1 MNFIKKIF
9 KNSRAAQGGIFF
21 EKIHQITGFKPD
33 NLAVYEKAFTHS
45 SVNKTDENGS
55 VVSYERLEFL
65 GDAMLGSVIAAYL
78 YKQVP
83 NQDEG
88 YLTKMRAKI
97 VSRENLNNLG
107 KQLGLLDLITSKVS
121 QKNFGENIYGN
132 LFEAL
137 VGAIYLDKGY
147 HACEFFINKKL
158 ITPNVNIERLEGKI
172 ISYKSLLIEW
182 CQKNKKRIEIKVE
195 EEDSADVQK
204 YFSSK
209 LFIDDKLISKARAT
223 SKKKAEETAAKRAYF
238 ALQDEIVKA

>member
-9 KNSRAAQGGIFF
+9 KNSRAVQGGIFF
-21 EKIHQITGFKPD
+21 EKIYQITGFKPD
-33 NLAVYEKAFTHS
+33 NLEVYEKAFTHS

-147 HACEFFINKKL
+147 QACEVFINQKL

-223 SKKKAEETAAKRAYF
+223 SKKKAEEIAAKRAYF
-238 ALQDEIVKA
+238 ALQDEIEKA

>member
-9 KNSRAAQGGIFF
+9 KNSRAVQGGIFF

-33 NLAVYEKAFTHS
+33 DLVVYEKAFTHS

-83 NQDEG
+83 SKDEG

-107 KQLGLLDLITSKVS
+107 KQLGLLVLVTRKVS
-121 QKNFGENIYGN
+121 RESLGE
-132 LFEAL
+132 
-137 VGAIYLDKGY
+137 
-147 HACEFFINKKL
+147 
-158 ITPNVNIERLEGKI
+158 
-172 ISYKSLLIEW
+172 
-182 CQKNKKRIEIKVE
+182 
-195 EEDSADVQK
+195 
-204 YFSSK
+204 
-209 LFIDDKLISKARAT
+209 
-223 SKKKAEETAAKRAYF
+223 
-238 ALQDEIVKA
+238 

>member
-1 MNFIKKIF
+1 
-9 KNSRAAQGGIFF
+9 
-21 EKIHQITGFKPD
+21 
-33 NLAVYEKAFTHS
+33 
-45 SVNKTDENGS
+45 
-55 VVSYERLEFL
+55 
-65 GDAMLGSVIAAYL
+65 SVIAAYL

-83 NQDEG
+83 SKDEG

-147 HACEFFINKKL
+147 HACEIFINQKL

-209 LFIDDKLISKARAT
+209 LFIDEKLISKARAT

-238 ALQDEIVKA
+238 ALQDEIAKP